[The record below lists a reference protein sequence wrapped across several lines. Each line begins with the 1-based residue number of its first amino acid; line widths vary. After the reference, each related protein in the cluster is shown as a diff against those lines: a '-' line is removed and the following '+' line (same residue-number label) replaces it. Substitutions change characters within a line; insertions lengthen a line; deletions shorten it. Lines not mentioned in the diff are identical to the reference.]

1 MKKSEIKH
9 LDLLSFKNVM
19 ENDRPTII
27 KFFNP
32 KCHLCD
38 GLRPIYDELNQ
49 KYSDVFDFAKLN
61 VVKNIK
67 IAKVFKID
75 GVPELFVVKKDF
87 IQMIP
92 YPDDDIADP
101 ISGYPKDYIIEHLE
115 KIKHILKQMEE

>member
-1 MKKSEIKH
+1 MGNH
-9 LDLLSFKNVM
+9 
-19 ENDRPTII
+19 RPTVI

-32 KCHLCD
+32 KCYLCD
-38 GLRPIYDELNQ
+38 GLRPIYEELSQ

-87 IQMIP
+87 VQSIP

-101 ISGYPKDYIIEHLE
+101 ISGYSKDYIIEHLE
-115 KIKHILKQMEE
+115 KIKHIFKQMDK